1 MKHKLCVYTGAAL
14 ARYGFG
20 HGHPFGPDR
29 LDAFYHEF
37 QQQQLDHHPAI
48 AMCDPCQ
55 ATQEQIEWFHDH
67 DYVEKVKELSEV
79 GLGYLDYGD
88 TPAVKGIYEA
98 AATVVGTVLDGVER
112 IISGQCEKAF
122 VPIAGLHHASR
133 DSAAGFCVFN
143 DCGIV
148 IEALRRCHRI
158 KKIVYVDI
166 DAHHGD
172 GVFYSFEN
180 DPYLYFVDFHED
192 GHYLYPGTGFA
203 YETGKGQA
211 KGTKLNINMPP
222 DSGDEVFRAKWPA
235 VEELIQQHEPEFIL
249 FQCGADSIAG
259 DPITDLRYTPKSH
272 AYAAERLCY
281 LADKYANGR
290 MLVMGGGG
298 YNRASLA
305 QTWCAVIDKI
315 VNYIGGPL
323 ETETNYSPR
332 RLEEHEGT

>member
-1 MKHKLCVYTGAAL
+1 MNHKLCVYRGAEL

-29 LDAFYHEF
+29 HDAFYHEF

-48 AMCDPCQ
+48 TLCDPCQ
-55 ATQEQIEWFHDH
+55 ASQEQIEWFHDH
-67 DYVEKVKELSEV
+67 AYVEKVKQLSEV

-98 AATVVGTVLDGVER
+98 AATVVGTVLDGAKR
-112 IISGQCEKAF
+112 IIAGQCDKVF

-143 DCGIV
+143 DCGVV
-148 IEALRRCHRI
+148 IEALRRCYDI

-172 GVFYSFEN
+172 GVFYGFEN
-180 DPYLYFVDFHED
+180 DPDLYFVDYHED

-203 YETGKGQA
+203 DEIGKGQA

-222 DSGDEVFRAKWPA
+222 DSDDEAFLAKWPE
-235 VEELIQQHEPEFIL
+235 VEEFIQQHTPDFIL

-259 DPITDLRYTPKSH
+259 DPITHLRYTPQSH

-281 LADKYANGR
+281 LADKYAKGR
-290 MLVMGGGG
+290 LLVMGGGG

-305 QTWCAVIDKI
+305 RAWCAVIDRMA
-315 VNYIGGPL
+315 NYTGGTP
-323 ETETNYSPR
+323 EKNVVPR
-332 RLEEHEGT
+332 SREGQEVF